1 MHGIASDDSDD
12 RRSTDDSWRNT
23 LISVCGFLAGFSLAS
38 IIGITNDPSKFR
50 WSGGAVLVLTIASV
64 VLATVTMIARRDPQ
78 TRIWVPYHI
87 GISILS
93 LGLGFA
99 LAPVTPPTGV
109 GTQEILRWIASGIAW
124 LACAVDLF
132 FTVKW
137 LKKPKSLVARPQNP
151 HQ

>member
-1 MHGIASDDSDD
+1 M
-12 RRSTDDSWRNT
+12 
-23 LISVCGFLAGFSLAS
+23 AGFSLAS
-38 IIGITNDPSKFR
+38 IIVITGDPGKFR
-50 WSGGAVLVLTIASV
+50 WSGAAILVLTIASV
-64 VLATVTMIARRDPQ
+64 VLAAVTVIARRDPQ

-99 LAPVTPPTGV
+99 LVPVIPPTGI
-109 GTQEILRWIASGIAW
+109 GTQEILRWVASGIAW

-137 LKKPKSLVARPQNP
+137 LKK
-151 HQ
+151 

>member
-1 MHGIASDDSDD
+1 VHGIASSDSDD
-12 RRSTDDSWRNT
+12 RRSTDDDSWRNT

-38 IIGITNDPSKFR
+38 IIVITGDPGKFR
-50 WSGGAVLVLTIASV
+50 WSGAAILVLTIASV
-64 VLATVTMIARRDPQ
+64 VLAAVTVIARRDPQ

-99 LAPVTPPTGV
+99 LVPVIPPTGI
-109 GTQEILRWIASGIAW
+109 GTQEILRWVASGIAW

-137 LKKPKSLVARPQNP
+137 LKK
-151 HQ
+151 